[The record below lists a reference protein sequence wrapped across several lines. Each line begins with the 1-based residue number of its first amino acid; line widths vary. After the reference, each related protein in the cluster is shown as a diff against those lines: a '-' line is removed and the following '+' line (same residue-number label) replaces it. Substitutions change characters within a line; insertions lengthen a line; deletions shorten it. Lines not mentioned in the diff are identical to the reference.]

1 MKQEK
6 RAWII
11 EALRERGFRLTP
23 QRKLILDVI
32 LEDECCSCKE
42 IHYKVLQKDV
52 TIGIATVY
60 RMVNTLEDLGA
71 IDRKN
76 LYHITLEN
84 LEDGPCR
91 QVVLIDDNQVIH
103 LEKGEWYRL
112 LLDSLKMKGYLKDEC
127 LSIVIKKEPRKK
139 GNWYD

>member
-91 QVVLIDDNQVIH
+91 QVVLIDDNQVTVSYTH
-103 LEKGEWYRL
+103 LTLPTTSR
-112 LLDSLKMKGYLKDEC
+112 
-127 LSIVIKKEPRKK
+127 V
-139 GNWYD
+139 